1 MRKKNKIKFKSF
13 YILYFIIMAQKNK
26 FNNVYKN
33 EYLYSLLLIFVIY
46 FII

>member
-1 MRKKNKIKFKSF
+1 MRKKNKIKFKSL
-13 YILYFIIMAQKNK
+13 YILYFIIMAPNNK

-33 EYLYSLLLIFVIY
+33 ENLYSLLLIFVIY

>member
-1 MRKKNKIKFKSF
+1 MKKKNKIQIF

-33 EYLYSLLLIFVIY
+33 ENLYSLLLIFVIY